1 MIVDKKGDLNIYKE
15 RGEEADC
22 CGPSKEKSEE
32 NAAESSCCGLSDS
45 CCSTS
50 NEWKQS
56 KVSKKEMADRVK
68 DIDFNEWVSMYIHC
82 TLFYV
87 RTK

>member
-32 NAAESSCCGLSDS
+32 NAAESSCRGPSDS

-68 DIDFNEWVSMYIHC
+68 DIDFNEWVSKYIHC

-87 RTK
+87 RTE